1 MNRLFL
7 VLILMLS
14 TVLYAGKAQPYR
26 SINNEYFKR
35 GEKLTYKVAFH
46 SLLTGNLT
54 AGTATLEVTKEN
66 KQIGGRDTYHAVGYG
81 KTTGLIEM
89 FYKVEERFESY
100 FDEKALIPW
109 FFSRRTRENNYV
121 KNENITFR
129 HQERIAVSPVKVTT
143 IPENVQD
150 VISAF
155 YYARCID
162 ITGAKPGKE
171 YPVPFMLDDSVYQS
185 KIRFV
190 GRETVK
196 TRLGKINCLIIKPM
210 VATGYVFED
219 PYPVTLWISDDGN
232 RIPVL
237 VESALSVGS
246 VRIELTSYSGLTGP
260 INFKHK

>member
-14 TVLYAGKAQPYR
+14 TALYAGKAQPYR

-129 HQERIAVSPVKVTT
+129 HQERIAVSPLKVTT

-155 YYARCID
+155 YYARCIN
-162 ITGAKPGKE
+162 ITDAKPGKE

-190 GRETVK
+190 GRQTVK
-196 TRLGKINCLIIKPM
+196 TRLGRINCLIIKPM
-210 VATGYVFED
+210 VATGYVFDD

-260 INFKHK
+260 INFKRK

>member
-7 VLILMLS
+7 VFILMLS